1 MERRNINTLA
11 VFIAKIKRGDPL
23 FFYLCISKTKAY
35 FIMKVK
41 LTQEQIDKI
50 LADPKAVL
58 KAGIKT
64 NDPWWVIVLKVIA
77 YAIGL
82 ILAGAA
88 TTSCAHIAAS
98 AVGIF

>member
-1 MERRNINTLA
+1 M
-11 VFIAKIKRGDPL
+11 KIKL
-23 FFYLCISKTKAY
+23 TKN
-35 FIMKVK
+35 
-41 LTQEQIDKI
+41 QIEKI
-50 LADPKAVL
+50 LADPEAAI

-88 TTSCAHIAAS
+88 TTSCAYIITAS
-98 AVGIF
+98 SGIM